1 MVTPDKRADCGSRDL
16 LQLAFFVKRVKEMAT
31 KTLKKKTTDK
41 KVSNMTVKELKK
53 LIKDTV
59 LEVID
64 PDYGLEL
71 RPEVEKELQESMK
84 SKERIP
90 VEDVAKELGL
100 KW

>member
-1 MVTPDKRADCGSRDL
+1 MT
-16 LQLAFFVKRVKEMAT
+16 T
-31 KTLKKKTTDK
+31 KTLKKKTTEK

-71 RPEVEKELQESMK
+71 RPEVEKELLESK
-84 SKERIP
+84 KKKE
-90 VEDVAKELGL
+90 KG
-100 KW
+100 

>member
-53 LIKDTV
+53 LIKHTV

-71 RPEVEKELQESMK
+71 RPEVEKELMESMK
-84 SKERIP
+84 RKEKGIP
-90 VEDVAKELGL
+90 LETVVKELGL
-100 KW
+100 E

>member
-1 MVTPDKRADCGSRDL
+1 
-16 LQLAFFVKRVKEMAT
+16 MAT

-41 KVSNMTVKELKK
+41 KVSNMTVKELIK

>member
-1 MVTPDKRADCGSRDL
+1 MP
-16 LQLAFFVKRVKEMAT
+16 T
-31 KTLKKKTTDK
+31 KTLKKKTIDK
-41 KVSNMTVKELKK
+41 KVSDMTVRGLKR

-84 SKERIP
+84 SKEMIP